1 MTHPREVDVIDI
13 PIRPAVKRVSIVARD
28 TAQHPALFPD
38 LPPPAPP
45 SGAQLDGLLDGLREQ
60 LAGIVDEARVD
71 TEREADALRLVA
83 VALDVLLVERLGGAE
98 ADALPVLLSEVR
110 DLVER
115 LGVRS

>member
-1 MTHPREVDVIDI
+1 VDVIDI